1 LKIKHDFVTN
11 SSSSSFIV
19 AFDKK
24 PSLRYLKDNI
34 LFIEKAKCVW
44 EDTKGQKGEKLTPQ
58 NEELIE
64 QILAEIASGY
74 IGYNRELSEQE
85 FIRKHG
91 ITLADG
97 EMLWQNRELWHQYNR
112 ERDRQSNLLSLKT
125 AIDFI
130 KQNMGKRIYFFSYGD
145 GDGSFYSHM
154 EHGGTFD
161 NFEGI
166 QISHH

>member
-1 LKIKHDFVTN
+1 MKIKHDFVTN

-44 EDTKGQKGEKLTPQ
+44 EDTKRQKGEKLTPQ

-64 QILAEIASGY
+64 SILVEITSGF
-74 IGYNRELSEQE
+74 IGYHQELSENE
-85 FIRKHG
+85 FMRQQG
-91 ITLADG
+91 IVLPSG
-97 EMLWQNRELWHQYNR
+97 QSLWQDKFLWDQYTAA
-112 ERDRQSNLLSLKT
+112 RDRKSNLVALKT
-125 AIDFI
+125 AVQFI

-161 NFEGI
+161 NLESI